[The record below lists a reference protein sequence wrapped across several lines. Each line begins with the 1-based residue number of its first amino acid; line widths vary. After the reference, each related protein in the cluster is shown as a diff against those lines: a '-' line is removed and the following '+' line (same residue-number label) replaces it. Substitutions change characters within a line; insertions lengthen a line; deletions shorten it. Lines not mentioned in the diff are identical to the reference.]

1 MIAAFIV
8 AAQIVAGVQQGG
20 PPRDAWPLRNQ
31 REEYSD
37 VEVIISNKVTTVSG
51 VLTDTNG
58 APLADGTV
66 IVFSTE
72 SDKWSDASRFVRSAR
87 PDQQGKYQIKGLPPG
102 EYLAL
107 AIDYVQDGMWNDPEY
122 LESLRGRA
130 QRFTLGE
137 TETRTVG
144 LKLATVENP

>member
-1 MIAAFIV
+1 
-8 AAQIVAGVQQGG
+8 
-20 PPRDAWPLRNQ
+20 
-31 REEYSD
+31 
-37 VEVIISNKVTTVSG
+37 VTTVSG

-130 QRFTLGE
+130 QHFTLGE